1 MLITEPF
8 YTHYLIIFEKI
19 TDKRSHINGTCFK
32 IKIIEVSKQ

>member
-1 MLITEPF
+1 MLITEL